1 MVIRGL
7 WGFIGPQR
15 ARFSDF
21 VYSPRTVL
29 AYLADLVRLH
39 AVRYVGHSPAGGAMV
54 IALLFMLAATVATG
68 VMTLGADKH
77 TGPLASFYRVE
88 TQPGA
93 ESSARKSGA
102 NTALRAGGDENG
114 SRRPAPSDESAL
126 SELHEVLANITLI
139 LIGFHV
145 AGVALASIVHRE
157 NLVLAMIT
165 GRKRA
170 QPGPPDS

>member
-21 VYSPRTVL
+21 VYAPRTVL

-39 AVRYVGHSPAGGAMV
+39 AVRYVGHSPAGGVMV

-88 TQPGA
+88 TPPVA
-93 ESSARKSGA
+93 ESSAPKRGP
-102 NTALRAGGDENG
+102 TALRAGGDEHG
-114 SRRPAPSDESAL
+114 SRQPAHSDESVL

-170 QPGPPDS
+170 QTGPPDS